1 MRYDKADNDGKAL
14 SLSMPKRLG
23 DSNIAKTIQVKSSI
37 ENVYCK
43 IRLISQKKR
52 FQIQNFILY

>member
-52 FQIQNFILY
+52 F